1 MGKIEIKTIGVILIV
16 TILLNFTQAQLS
28 GKPDTPFFCK
38 VKCFL
43 KCNEERFPKPNCIQD
58 CESHCSASL
67 SNTGDNCI
75 TSCHLM
81 KSIAI
86 NIGM

>member
-1 MGKIEIKTIGVILIV
+1 MGKIEIKIIGIILMV
-16 TILLNFTQAQLS
+16 MILLSFTQAQLNS
-28 GKPDTPFFCK
+28 KPDAGFFCK

-43 KCNEERFPKPNCIQD
+43 KCNEERFPKPNCMQD
-58 CESHCSASL
+58 CESHCSEFL
-67 SNTGDNCI
+67 SNTVDNCI

-81 KSIAI
+81 KSIVI

>member
-16 TILLNFTQAQLS
+16 MILFCFTQAQLND
-28 GKPDTPFFCK
+28 KPDTAFFCK

-43 KCNEERFPKPNCIQD
+43 KCNEERFPKPNCMQD
-58 CESHCSASL
+58 CESHCSALL
-67 SNTGDNCI
+67 SNTTDNCI